1 MELELKLDG
10 DPCLARES
18 VPTLIN
24 MELCDLMEAMIY
36 KMVELKGVGLSA
48 PQVGYNLRL
57 IIVQMENGE
66 IQEMINPKITEFS
79 DDLVTMEE
87 GCLSIPDHYIDIARP
102 SIIKVKFQD
111 ANGKYKRWVLD
122 GIEARIVQ
130 HEVDHLDGK
139 LMTSYEK
146 GA

>member
-1 MELELKLDG
+1 
-10 DPCLARES
+10 
-18 VPTLIN
+18 
-24 MELCDLMEAMIY
+24 MEAMIY
-36 KMVELKGVGLSA
+36 KMVELKGVGLAA
-48 PQVGYNLRL
+48 PQVGHNLRI
-57 IIVQMENGE
+57 IIVQMEDGE
-66 IQEMINPKITEFS
+66 IQEMINPVITEFS

-102 SIIKVKFQD
+102 STIKVKFQD

-139 LMTSYEK
+139 MMTRYEK